1 MASAMKK
8 PAKKPTSVVTKSST
22 KTAAAK
28 KAAPAAKAVS
38 KTATKA
44 SAKPVSKAPAKT
56 VKAATKVA
64 AKPVAKAKP
73 AAKVVAKAAAKPTK
87 VATKAVA
94 KSPSKSV
101 SKPATK
107 VATKPVVKA
116 KAAPAKKVAAAK
128 TPIKTVTKT
137 VVKPAVKAASKA
149 TPASAAKSS
158 AKAKVVASKVSE
170 KKVLAKGVKPPKVEQ
185 KSVKLAQSKISSK
198 DVKSSVSKKEVEVSK
213 TRATKSEPKAEP
225 KLIKETKEAAK
236 VSAKQIKEVEAASAV
251 TATKKAS
258 VTTKASKAKSAVE
271 AVPETTKITETVAE
285 TAEAKPAKKATR
297 ASAKTEKAPEVQEIK
312 TGSAP
317 TVSQTTDATLLASI
331 DTSGYVLPGVKVPGR
346 RGRKPKEYQPENEEM
361 AALNAVERAEMKAL
375 DKAKAKDRKAKE
387 KALLK
392 DAFSADPEATA
403 EELERRRQRL
413 KTLIKMGKDRGY
425 LTFAEINDHLPENVV
440 DPEAIEGIIS
450 TFNDMGV
457 AVYEQAPDAEALL
470 LSDNVVT
477 VASDDDEVEAAAEAA
492 LSTVDSD
499 FGRTTDPVRMYMR
512 EMGTVELLT
521 REGEIVI
528 AKKIEEG
535 LKDMIQ
541 AISACPT
548 TIAEILAQADRI
560 ASDEIKVDDIVDGL
574 VDPNAET
581 EEEKAPV
588 VAADADEDEEDED
601 EDEEEEEEDDAGAVA
616 AGISAEQLEQLKRD
630 SLAKFAVISEN
641 FDKMRKSFE
650 KEGYNSK
657 AYIKAQ
663 EAISNELL
671 GIRFTAKV
679 VEKLCDTLRGQVD
692 EVRHVEKQILDV
704 VVNRCGMPRS
714 HFIKVFPGNET
725 NLNWIDGE
733 VNAGHSYS
741 AVLGRNVP
749 TVQQLQQK
757 LIDLQARVVLP
768 LPDLRGINK
777 KMSAGE
783 MKARKAK
790 REMTEANLRLVISI
804 AKKYTNRGLQFLDL
818 IQEGN
823 IGLMK
828 AVDKFEYRRG
838 YKFSTYATWW
848 IRQAI
853 TRSIADQAR
862 TIRIP
867 VHMIETI
874 NKMNRISRQIL
885 QETGAE
891 PDPATLAIKM
901 EMPEDKIRKI
911 MKIAKEPISM
921 ETPIGDDD
929 DSHLGDF
936 IEDNHTLAPAD
947 AALHASMR
955 NVVKDVLDSLT
966 PREAKVLRMRFGVEM
981 STDHT
986 LEEVGKQ
993 FDVTRER
1000 IRQIEAKA
1008 LRKLRHPSRSD
1019 KLKSFLE
1026 GN

>member
-1 MASAMKK
+1 
-8 PAKKPTSVVTKSST
+8 VT
-22 KTAAAK
+22 
-28 KAAPAAKAVS
+28 
-38 KTATKA
+38 
-44 SAKPVSKAPAKT
+44 SKAPVPIK
-56 VKAATKVA
+56 
-64 AKPVAKAKP
+64 KPESQ
-73 AAKVVAKAAAKPTK
+73 VVEKPTR
-87 VATKAVA
+87 V
-94 KSPSKSV
+94 
-101 SKPATK
+101 
-107 VATKPVVKA
+107 
-116 KAAPAKKVAAAK
+116 
-128 TPIKTVTKT
+128 
-137 VVKPAVKAASKA
+137 
-149 TPASAAKSS
+149 S
-158 AKAKVVASKVSE
+158 AKADK
-170 KKVLAKGVKPPKVEQ
+170 
-185 KSVKLAQSKISSK
+185 AQ
-198 DVKSSVSKKEVEVSK
+198 D
-213 TRATKSEPKAEP
+213 KAEAR
-225 KLIKETKEAAK
+225 T
-236 VSAKQIKEVEAASAV
+236 ASTPPV
-251 TATKKAS
+251 
-258 VTTKASKAKSAVE
+258 
-271 AVPETTKITETVAE
+271 
-285 TAEAKPAKKATR
+285 
-297 ASAKTEKAPEVQEIK
+297 
-312 TGSAP
+312 
-317 TVSQTTDATLLASI
+317 VSQTTDAAALAAI
-331 DTSGYVLPGVKVPGR
+331 DTSGYVLPSVKVPGR
-346 RGRKPKEYQPENEEM
+346 RGRKPKEFQPENDEV
-361 AALNAVERAEMKAL
+361 AALNAVERAELKAV

-392 DAFSADPEATA
+392 DAFSSDTEASE
-403 EELERRRQRL
+403 EELERRRQKL
-413 KTLIKMGKDRGY
+413 KTLIKFGKERGF
-425 LTFAEINDHLPENVV
+425 LTYAEINDHLPENIV
-440 DPEAIEGIIS
+440 DPEAIEGIIG
-450 TFNDMGV
+450 TFNDMGI
-457 AVYEQAPDAEALL
+457 AVYEHAPDAETLL
-470 LSDNVVT
+470 LSDNVATVT
-477 VASDDDEVEAAAEAA
+477 SDDEAEAAAEAA

-512 EMGTVELLT
+512 EMGSVELLT
-521 REGEIVI
+521 REGEIEI
-528 AKKIEEG
+528 AKRIEDG

-541 AISACPT
+541 AISACPV
-548 TIAEILAQADRI
+548 TIAEIISAAMRI
-560 ASDEIKVDDIVDGL
+560 QNDEIKIDEIVDGM
-574 VDPNAET
+574 VDNEDTSPS
-581 EEEKAPV
+581 V
-588 VAADADEDEEDED
+588 VAAQPSEDDEEDE
-601 EDEEEEEEDDAGAVA
+601 EADEEEEEEEEESNASGA
-616 AGISAEQLEQLKRD
+616 AGFSAEQLEALKRQ
-630 SLAKFAVISEN
+630 AIEKFDLISMQ
-641 FDKMRKSFE
+641 FDRMRKAFE

-657 AYIKAQ
+657 NYVKAQ

-692 EVRHVEKQILDV
+692 EVRHIEKQILDV
-704 VVNRCGMPRS
+704 AVNKCGMPRA

-725 NLNWIDGE
+725 NLDWVDGE
-733 VNAGHSYS
+733 VNAGHAYS
-741 AVLGRNVP
+741 AILGRNIP
-749 TVQQLQQK
+749 TIKELQQR

-768 LPDLRGINK
+768 LPDLRNINRQ
-777 KMSAGE
+777 MAAGE

-936 IEDNHTLAPAD
+936 IEDNNTLAPSD

-955 NVVKDVLDSLT
+955 GVVKDVLDSLT
-966 PREAKVLRMRFGVEM
+966 PREAKVLRMRFGIEM

-1026 GN
+1026 GS